1 MVPLGTFD
9 ASATGCTWANS
20 DRRPDSGERGH
31 VAESFCSG
39 RLRPNYFTRHLSLD
53 IPPQAFPSTPHESAR
68 PIGPE
73 WSHLVRA
80 ITLHDW
86 GRHRPAHPPHA
97 GHGPSQLTAPTT
109 TRSGLPHERDRSLA
123 RRPASYVRP
132 RLTVSSA
139 LSLAKARKSA
149 ILGDPSHWPT
159 GRDHSLHGIGLEVKA
174 PNQDAWLAWR
184 CVSIPRSTILD
195 YPPEPAHQRSISRSA
210 STQPKVDGPID
221 VSGGGPQPTSSWR
234 CAVVTS

>member
-1 MVPLGTFD
+1 
-9 ASATGCTWANS
+9 
-20 DRRPDSGERGH
+20 

-39 RLRPNYFTRHLSLD
+39 RLRPNYFTRHLSLK
-53 IPPQAFPSTPHESAR
+53 IPPQAFPSTPHETAR

-86 GRHRPAHPPHA
+86 GRHRLAYPPHA
-97 GHGPSQLTAPTT
+97 GHGPSPLTAPTT

-123 RRPASYVRP
+123 RRLASHVRP

-159 GRDHSLHGIGLEVKA
+159 GRNHSLHGFGLEVKA
-174 PNQDAWLAWR
+174 PITTLGW
-184 CVSIPRSTILD
+184 
-195 YPPEPAHQRSISRSA
+195 HGSA
-210 STQPKVDGPID
+210 SQFPAPQSSITPLSQHTNARYPGPLQPRLKGQLTYP
-221 VSGGGPQPTSSWR
+221 
-234 CAVVTS
+234 AVVPNRPRPGGAQWSPHRAA

>member
-1 MVPLGTFD
+1 
-9 ASATGCTWANS
+9 
-20 DRRPDSGERGH
+20 

-39 RLRPNYFTRHLSLD
+39 RLRPNYFTRHLSLE
-53 IPPQAFPSTPHESAR
+53 IPPQAFPSTPHETAR

-86 GRHRPAHPPHA
+86 GRHRLAHPPHA
-97 GHGPSQLTAPTT
+97 GHGPSRLTAPTT
-109 TRSGLPHERDRSLA
+109 TRSGLPHERNRSLA

-159 GRDHSLHGIGLEVKA
+159 GRDHSLHGFGLEVKS
-174 PNQDAWLAWR
+174 PNHDAWLAWQ

-195 YPPEPAHQRSISRSA
+195 YPLSQQTNARCPGPLQPSRRLKGQL
-210 STQPKVDGPID
+210 TYP
-221 VSGGGPQPTSSWR
+221 
-234 CAVVTS
+234 AVVPNRPRPGGAQWSPHRAA